1 MRLEVFTMAERQVTL
16 LINGEEKQYQ
26 AGTTYLQIASE
37 YQKEYKDD
45 IILVLLGNK
54 LRELGK
60 AANRDGKLTFLT
72 TADKTGK
79 RAYRRS
85 VILLMQKAIHNLW
98 GKDGVDVRVKYSI
111 GQGYYCEL
119 VKKTDK
125 AETAE
130 LFNDEKATLIKAE
143 MQRLVEAN
151 LPIKKE
157 NCSTDKAIALFHEQ
171 AMYDK
176 ERMFRYRRSSRVN
189 MYNLD
194 GYRDYFYGYM
204 APSTGYLKYY
214 DILPEAEGFM
224 ILFPGANTKEVAAYE
239 PRPKLF
245 TTLKTS
251 RDWGKMLDIDCIGA
265 LNDMIAS
272 GNTQDMI
279 LTQEALFEARI
290 GNLAQQII
298 DAGGRKFI
306 MIAGPSSS
314 GKTTFSHRLS
324 IQLQAKGLVP
334 HPIPLDNYYK
344 NRSECPKDEFGNYDL
359 ECLEALDVE
368 LFNQDMQRLLAGECV
383 ELPTFNFKTGKR
395 EYKGRFLQLGEE
407 DVLVIEGIHGLNP
420 KLSYSLPDESK
431 FKIYISALTQLNI
444 DEHNCLPT
452 TDARLIRRIVRDAR
466 TRGTSAIETIA
477 MWDSVRRGEENYIFP
492 FQEGADV
499 MFNSA
504 LIYELAVLKV
514 YAEPLL
520 FAIDKESKEYLEA
533 KRLLKFLDYF
543 LPLPADSVSQTS
555 VLREFIGGSC
565 FHV

>member
-1 MRLEVFTMAERQVTL
+1 MAEKDVKLTIL
-16 LINGEEKQYQ
+16 GEEKTYP
-26 AGTTYLQIASE
+26 AGTTYLQIVQE
-37 YQKEYKDD
+37 YQKEDEDD
-45 IILVLLGNK
+45 IILVLINNR
-54 LRELGK
+54 LRELSKTADTEGEL
-60 AANRDGKLTFLT
+60 AFVT
-72 TADKTGK
+72 TADKTGR

-85 VILLMQKAIHNLW
+85 VILLMQKAVHNLW
-98 GKDGVDVRVKYSI
+98 SEKNIDVRVKYSI

-119 VKKTDK
+119 VEKMD
-125 AETAE
+125 AA
-130 LFNDEKATLIKAE
+130 EKAVVYLEGAASLIKEE
-143 MQRLVEAN
+143 MDRLVETDIP
-151 LPIKKE
+151 LKKE
-157 NCSTDKAIALFHEQ
+157 SWKTEKAVKLFNEQ

-176 ERMFRYRRSSRVN
+176 ARLFRYRRSSRVN
-189 MYNLD
+189 IYNLD

-204 APSTGYLKYY
+204 APTTGFLKYY
-214 DILPEAEGFM
+214 DVLQEAEGFM
-224 ILFPGANTKEVAAYE
+224 LQFPGTNTKKVAEYE

-245 TTLKTS
+245 HTLKSS
-251 RDWGKMLDIDCIGA
+251 RDWGKMLDIDTIGA
-265 LNDMIAS
+265 LNDMIAA
-272 GNTQDMI
+272 GNTQSMI
-279 LTQEALFEARI
+279 LTQEALFEERI
-290 GNLAQQII
+290 GNLAQQIVET
-298 DAGGRKFI
+298 GGRKFI

-324 IQLQAKGLVP
+324 IQLQAKGLKP

-344 NRSECPKDEFGNYDL
+344 IRSECPKDEFGNYDL
-359 ECLEALDVE
+359 ECLGAIDVE
-368 LFNQDMQRLLAGECV
+368 LFNHDMQELLAGKRV
-383 ELPTFNFKTGKR
+383 ELPTFNFKTGRR
-395 EYKGRFLQLGEE
+395 EYRNRFLQLHED

-420 KLSYSLPDESK
+420 ELSYSLPDASK

-466 TRGTSAIETIA
+466 TRGTSAIETIG
-477 MWDSVRRGEENYIFP
+477 MWDSVRRGEEKYIFP

-520 FAIDKESKEYLEA
+520 FAIEKSEPGYLEA

-543 LPLPADSVSQTS
+543 LPMPADGISQNS

-565 FHV
+565 FNV